1 MVLKRNLCD
10 LEEAE
15 IQTNL
20 SDGKRQAAL
29 VGTSVQLPMEGPCWG
44 MWDTCCLGVLAL
56 HIPFQKSKGCVITH
70 CQLQM
75 SEWLLGMVTW
85 PIYLL
90 EQLNWDTG
98 SVGEVR
104 MDHSHGPL

>member
-10 LEEAE
+10 LVEAE
-15 IQTNL
+15 IQTISL
-20 SDGKRQAAL
+20 MGRGRLL
-29 VGTSVQLPMEGPCWG
+29 VWVTSVQLPMEGPCWG
-44 MWDTCCLGVLAL
+44 MWDTCCLGIWAL

-85 PIYLL
+85 PIYMP
-90 EQLNWDTG
+90 G
-98 SVGEVR
+98 AA
-104 MDHSHGPL
+104 

>member
-10 LEEAE
+10 LVEAE

-20 SDGKRQAAL
+20 SDGKRQAASM
-29 VGTSVQLPMEGPCWG
+29 GTSVQLPMEGPCWG

-56 HIPFQKSKGCVITH
+56 HIPFQKSKGCVIAH

-85 PIYLL
+85 PIYMPGA
-90 EQLNWDTG
+90 T
-98 SVGEVR
+98 
-104 MDHSHGPL
+104 